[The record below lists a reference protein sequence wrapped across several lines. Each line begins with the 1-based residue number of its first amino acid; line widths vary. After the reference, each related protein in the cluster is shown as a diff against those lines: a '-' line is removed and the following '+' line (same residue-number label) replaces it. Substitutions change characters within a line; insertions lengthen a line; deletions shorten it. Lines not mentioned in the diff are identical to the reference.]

1 MRASGRER
9 GEPRDVVAGT
19 PPPAEKC
26 GPRTPLLP
34 LVTIFFAF
42 DAPARYRRRVSRL
55 DSARS
60 RLREVHRRVLRRLR
74 AEAPG
79 RRLTQR
85 QLAERVGLS
94 REQIVA
100 LESGRSALTEGA
112 LARYL
117 AAHGM
122 SVGAFYRLAA
132 RVAEEV
138 ERSEGGGPAAA
149 PPAAAPPPGLP
160 PGAAILWQ
168 RQSGDEVLVL
178 MQLPARGAARP
189 R

>member
-1 MRASGRER
+1 M
-9 GEPRDVVAGT
+9 
-19 PPPAEKC
+19 
-26 GPRTPLLP
+26 P

-55 DSARS
+55 DSTRS
-60 RLREVHRRVLRRLR
+60 SLREVHRRVLRRLR

-100 LESGRSALTEGA
+100 LESGRSALTESA

-138 ERSEGGGPAAA
+138 DRGEGAPAAA
-149 PPAAAPPPGLP
+149 PPAAAPPVGLP

-178 MQLPARGAARP
+178 MQLPARGAAR